1 MNKIFNSLVL
11 ALTLMLVST
20 SLQAQENRTITTK
33 IADLMA
39 QMPSSNLQLRDKLA
53 EEVISLGSD
62 GFQQMAEK
70 MTPSGKG
77 DNSALVFAINGL
89 TRYASQPGKEAARSF
104 AESAFITALG
114 KASDAEVKAFFIRQL
129 KLIGKDKAVS
139 AVAGYLNHLE
149 LCEPAAFALTSIGT
163 EAAKNSLLNALPRAE
178 GSCLTTITRSLGVLQ
193 VTEANATILKSI
205 NSENQNLKRVSL
217 AALASIA
224 SADSYGPL
232 LNAAKAAGFVYE
244 PSNATAAFL
253 SYANRLGE
261 TGNLTLCTKAC
272 DELINSCQ
280 STAQL
285 HTKSS
290 ALSTYMHFFENEAQA
305 KLLNAFDNSDKP
317 FRFAVLNLAAKS
329 KAASVKAWITK
340 ASKAKPEQ
348 QAEIIEMLGKKGDLS
363 AESFIKKH
371 FKSKSEVVS
380 EASILAYSKLKGKDA
395 IAELSTLLSKGTSPS
410 ATTKA
415 LMSLVDSKGI
425 DQLAQSLDK
434 APEKAKSEI
443 ITIIGAKSGK
453 QYFDQIYKYTQST
466 NAAIQA
472 AAYGAMKNTAS
483 AKNYD
488 QLLKL
493 LYATD
498 DKDKIKSIQ
507 EAIVNAAAEIP
518 DKNAQTAPLLAKIE
532 LTTNIVRITEILPSL
547 GGAKALK
554 AMKNLIRSKNAADH
568 DAAFTA
574 LLAWKDQEASNTL
587 YELSKTLTGSELSSA
602 ITSYVRQIKSSK
614 LPDDQKLLQY
624 RKILPYATDKKD
636 KQLLVGSLGQVKTFL
651 SLVTAASYLDNPDVK
666 EEATSAVMTIA
677 LPSGGKKGLSG
688 VTVRNALNK
697 ALSSLGGSESEYDRT
712 RIQNYLDEMSYEDGL
727 TPMFNGKDLTGWQ
740 ALVGN
745 PITRGKMTPEE
756 LAKKQAEANSKLGS
770 NWVAKDGTISFNGAG
785 DNLCSVKKYG
795 DFEMVVDW
803 RITKKGDS
811 GIYLRGSPQIQ
822 IWDTSRV
829 EVGAQVGSGG
839 LYNNKKN
846 RATPLKVADNPV
858 GEWNTF
864 RVRMIGEKVTVYLNG
879 ELVVDNVTLE
889 NYWDRANPIF
899 PKEAIELQAHGTDLA
914 FRDIYVQELNNE
926 EYVVP
931 ADEAK
936 EGYKALFNGKN
947 FEGWT
952 GNLIDYHAENG
963 EIVLHVDDGPSH
975 GNIFTADEYGDF
987 SIRFE
992 FQLTP
997 AANNGLGIR
1006 APLKG
1011 DAAYQGMEIQVLD
1024 NEDPVYANL
1033 APYQYHGSVY
1043 GILPAKRG
1051 FLKPL
1056 GQWNTEEVVA
1066 KGNKIKVTLNGTVI
1080 LDGDIKEDAKNGPL
1094 DHKPHPGL
1102 FNAKGHIGFLGH
1114 GSIVK
1119 FRSIRLKDLTK
1130 KKK

>member
-1 MNKIFNSLVL
+1 MNKIFNSLVI
-11 ALTLMLVST
+11 ALSIMLVAT

-53 EEVISLGSD
+53 EDVIALGSE

-104 AESAFITALG
+104 AESAFINALG
-114 KASDAEVKAFFIRQL
+114 KASDVEVKAFFIRQL
-129 KLIGKDKAVS
+129 KLIGKDKTVR
-139 AVAGYLNHLE
+139 AVAGYLNQTE

-163 EAAKNSLLNALPRAE
+163 EDARNSLLNALPRAE
-178 GSCLTTITRSLGVLQ
+178 GSCLTTIIRSLGVLQ
-193 VTEANATILKSI
+193 VTEANAAIIKNI
-205 NSENQNLKRVSL
+205 NSGNQNLKRVSL

-224 SADSYGPL
+224 SADSYEPL
-232 LNAAKAAGFVYE
+232 LSAAKAVGFVYE
-244 PSNATAAFL
+244 PSNATSAFL

-280 STAQL
+280 SVAQL

-290 ALSTYMHFFENEAQA
+290 ALSTYMHFFENDAQA
-305 KLLNAFDNSDKP
+305 KLLNVFDNNDKP
-317 FRFAVLNLAAKS
+317 FRHSVLNLVAKS
-329 KAASVKAWITK
+329 KAASVKAWIKK
-340 ASKAKPEQ
+340 ATKAKPEQ

-371 FKSKSEVVS
+371 FKDKSAVVS
-380 EASILAYSKLKGKDA
+380 EASISAYGKLKGKEA
-395 IAELSTLLSKGTSPS
+395 IADLTTLLSKGIQPAYT
-410 ATTKA
+410 AKT
-415 LMSLVDSKGI
+415 LMSLVDNKGL
-425 DQLAQSLDK
+425 DQLAQTLDK
-434 APEKAKSEI
+434 APEKSKSEI

-466 NAAIQA
+466 NAAIQS

-507 EAIVNAAAEIP
+507 EGIVNAASEIQ

-554 AMKNLIRSKNAADH
+554 AMKNLIRSKNAADS

-574 LLAWKDQEASNTL
+574 LLSWKDEEASNTL
-587 YELSKTLTGSELSSA
+587 YELSKKLTGSKLSSA

-624 RKILPYATDKKD
+624 RKIMPYATDKKD
-636 KQLLVGSLGQVKTFL
+636 KQLLVGSLAQVKTFL

-666 EEATSAVMTIA
+666 EEATSAVMSIA
-677 LPSGGKKGLSG
+677 LPGGKKGLSG

-697 ALSSLGGSESEYDRT
+697 ALSSLVGNESEYDRA
-712 RIQNYLDEMSYEDGL
+712 RIQNYLDEMTYEDGL

-745 PITRGKMTPEE
+745 PVTRGKMSAEE
-756 LAKKQAEANSKLGS
+756 LAKKQAEANSKLGN
-770 NWVAKDGTISFNGAG
+770 NWVVKDGAITFNGSG

-811 GIYLRGSPQIQ
+811 GIYLRGTPQIQ

-889 NYWDRANPIF
+889 NYWDRANSIF

-947 FEGWT
+947 LNGWT

-963 EIVLHVDDGPSH
+963 EIVLHVDNGPSH

-987 SIRFE
+987 SIRLE

-1011 DAAYQGMEIQVLD
+1011 DAAYQGIEIQVLD

-1051 FLKPL
+1051 YLKPL
-1056 GQWNTEEVVA
+1056 GQWNTQEVVA

-1094 DHKPHPGL
+1094 DHKEHPGL

-1119 FRSIRLKDLTK
+1119 FRNIRLKDLTK